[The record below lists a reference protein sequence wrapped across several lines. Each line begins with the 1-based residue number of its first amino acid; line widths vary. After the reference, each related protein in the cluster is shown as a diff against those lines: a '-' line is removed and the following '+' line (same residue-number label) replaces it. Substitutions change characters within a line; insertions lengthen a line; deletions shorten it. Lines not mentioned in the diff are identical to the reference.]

1 MLIFQ
6 KKKYSKMIKNKYI
19 STLLNMSKIEIDN
32 GIKEIDIKYNS
43 KIKFKDKLVCLILKK

>member
-1 MLIFQ
+1 
-6 KKKYSKMIKNKYI
+6 MIKNKYI